1 VETGETWRCECGAEW
16 LVALLAGKLP
26 YWQKCFPF
34 VRNAIPWW
42 CEVKVLAVGD
52 THGDSAFWTSKVIPV
67 AKREGINRIIQLGDM
82 GFWIHQ
88 YEGIKYMVRLN
99 EELLAADILVYASDV
114 RRKAL

>member
-1 VETGETWRCECGAEW
+1 
-16 LVALLAGKLP
+16 
-26 YWQKCFPF
+26 
-34 VRNAIPWW
+34 
-42 CEVKVLAVGD
+42 VKVLAVGD